1 VSGVGRLPRRKLEK
15 AYRFAAREVKTITLK
30 AEHRLRIFPM
40 WARFAQSLCL
50 LLFLVSAVTSPAAD
64 YTIREGE
71 TLFAVA
77 RGAQV
82 PVEVLQ
88 QFNGISDAARLKP
101 GTVIRIPQPYTVKKG
116 DTLYGIARQFSVP
129 VARLQD
135 LNQLGRNPR
144 IKAGDRLYLPTQQAV
159 TVATPADPGV
169 ARQGGAATPGANVQE
184 GLMRAAPSSVG
195 LPAGMTWPLPGHRE
209 PVSGKIAG
217 LVFFGSRGDV
227 VRSATAGEVKWVA
240 PYWGLGKIVLIKAQ
254 DGVIL
259 LYAGNEEILVNVGD
273 RVSPGSQIARLGES
287 PQGGGAKLYFSIQ
300 DAKSKTIDPEKY
312 FSAKS
317 RT

>member
-1 VSGVGRLPRRKLEK
+1 D
-15 AYRFAAREVKTITLK
+15 ATAARPASTSGAGSAAASGTGGE
-30 AEHRLRIFPM
+30 
-40 WARFAQSLCL
+40 QS
-50 LLFLVSAVTSPAAD
+50 
-64 YTIREGE
+64 
-71 TLFAVA
+71 
-77 RGAQV
+77 GAQ
-82 PVEVLQ
+82 
-88 QFNGISDAARLKP
+88 
-101 GTVIRIPQPYTVKKG
+101 
-116 DTLYGIARQFSVP
+116 
-129 VARLQD
+129 
-135 LNQLGRNPR
+135 
-144 IKAGDRLYLPTQQAV
+144 
-159 TVATPADPGV
+159 
-169 ARQGGAATPGANVQE
+169 
-184 GLMRAAPSSVG
+184 AAPASAGSAPG
-195 LPAGMTWPLPGHRE
+195 LRPGLAWPLPGHHE

-227 VRSATAGEVKWVA
+227 VRSATSGEVKWVA

-300 DAKSKTIDPEKY
+300 DAKSQTIDPEKY

>member
-1 VSGVGRLPRRKLEK
+1 
-15 AYRFAAREVKTITLK
+15 
-30 AEHRLRIFPM
+30 M
-40 WARFAQSLCL
+40 WARVMQSWCL
-50 LLFLVSAVTSPAAD
+50 LLFFVSAVTLPAAD
-64 YTIREGE
+64 GAYTIREGE

-77 RGAQV
+77 RSAQV
-82 PVEVLQ
+82 PVDILRD
-88 QFNGISDAARLKP
+88 FNGINDAARLKP

-129 VARLQD
+129 VGKLQD
-135 LNQLGRNPR
+135 LNRLGQNAR
-144 IKAGDRLYLPTQQAV
+144 IKTGDRLYVPTQQA
-159 TVATPADPGV
+159 AAAAAPADPNQ
-169 ARQGGAATPGANVQE
+169 ARQGSAAAPGTSGQE
-184 GLMRAAPSSVG
+184 GGMQAAPASAG
-195 LPAGMTWPLPGHRE
+195 LPPGMTWPLPGHRE

-273 RVSPGSQIARLGES
+273 RVGPGSQIARLGDN

-300 DAKSKTIDPEKY
+300 DAKSQTIDPEKY